1 MPEVLDGVKFRRIGR
16 QFNQRDVVGNIQ
28 LCAGVKARLIPDHHD
43 MHIIVDLLDQLI
55 EENIDD
61 IRIQVR
67 ADEAGGLAG
76 LRTSSA
82 QHIHPVVARLFYRA
96 RPSAFGSPDPCDGAL
111 LAEARFVLIPDLDA
125 FVRVLGLDRFDLFYD
140 AFLKSSCACGSAF
153 SC

>member
-1 MPEVLDGVKFRRIGR
+1 ME
-16 QFNQRDVVGNIQ
+16 
-28 LCAGVKARLIPDHHD
+28 AGLIPDHHD

-76 LRTSSA
+76 LWTSSA

-96 RPSAFGSPDPCDGAL
+96 RPSAFGSPDPCDGTL
-111 LAEARFVLIPDLDA
+111 LAKASFILVPDLDT
-125 FVRVLGLDRFDLFYD
+125 FVRVLDFDRFDLFYNV
-140 AFLKSSCACGSAF
+140 FLKSSCACGSAI